1 MPKTTNL
8 LRRTSSAS
16 PFAALQRRKSS
27 SSSRTAKEDGSE
39 RLEDTGLTPSLAP
52 GNTPQD
58 VMSLIKH
65 IRDVAF
71 DDIPDKAA
79 GMGSERISEVLRF
92 REALPPIVSLAH
104 LLALSTSATHT
115 ERELARLLA
124 EGHVRKVV
132 IPGRGRGGTA
142 VGEGVVLTSEWEKR
156 VEDDQGLERGVKQ
169 KYVALMQGHR
179 TSLTVP
185 TSSLSSEEV
194 RALVSAGYLTTPTAL
209 SSSTST
215 SSLLAPLGSSSSLLS
230 ISKAGSSA
238 ATGTLAAIG
247 GVGAVHESGGS
258 GSVLSGQ
265 CPQSSHKDVSQT
277 MTFSLPRT
285 GAYLALLTQSRTH
298 LLALLKSLS
307 PRYKEATQEVLR
319 EKWNGNVLGDMA
331 SQQKRA
337 RGEWSGVLPGKTK
350 RWREFYGLRFE
361 FVLAECVGS
370 GLVEIFD
377 TGSVGMG
384 VRGR

>member
-1 MPKTTNL
+1 MPKASNP

-16 PFAALQRRKSS
+16 PFASLQRRKSS
-27 SSSRTAKEDGSE
+27 SSRVAKSDASE
-39 RLEDTGLTPSLAP
+39 RLDDTGLTPSLASA
-52 GNTPQD
+52 NTPQD
-58 VMSLIKH
+58 VVSLMKYIQ
-65 IRDVAF
+65 DGAF
-71 DDIPDKAA
+71 DEIPHKAA
-79 GMGSERISEVLRF
+79 GMGSERISETLRF
-92 REALPPIVSLAH
+92 RRALPPIVSIAH
-104 LLALSTSATHT
+104 LLALSRSATVT
-115 ERELARLLA
+115 ERELARLIA
-124 EGHVRKVV
+124 EGKVRKVT

-142 VGEGVVLTSEWEKR
+142 VGEGVVLASDWEGW
-156 VEDDQGLERGVKQ
+156 VLDDSKLDEEIKQ
-169 KYVALMQGHR
+169 KFIALMRAQPI
-179 TSLTVP
+179 SPTVA
-185 TSSLSSEEV
+185 TISLSPDEV
-194 RALVSAGYLTTPTAL
+194 RALVTAGFLTTPTAL
-209 SSSTST
+209 SSSVST
-215 SSLLAPLGSSSSLLS
+215 SSLLAPLHSSSSPSS

-247 GVGAVHESGGS
+247 GVGAIHESGAS
-258 GSVLSGQ
+258 GSVLSGRGQ
-265 CPQSSHKDVSQT
+265 YTRPSTLAQT

-285 GAYLALLTQSRTH
+285 GAYLALLTQSRVH
-298 LLALLKSLS
+298 LLALLKLLS

-319 EKWNGNVLGDMA
+319 EKWDGNVLGDRT

-350 RWREFYGLRFE
+350 RWREFYGLTFD